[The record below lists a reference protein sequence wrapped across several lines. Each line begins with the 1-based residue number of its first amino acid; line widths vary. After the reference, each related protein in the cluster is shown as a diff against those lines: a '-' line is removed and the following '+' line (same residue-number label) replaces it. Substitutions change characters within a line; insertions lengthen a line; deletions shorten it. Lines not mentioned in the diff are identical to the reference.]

1 MSSLL
6 FFCKR
11 LISSVKST
19 LSSDAARN
27 ASYPKKTVKID
38 RTLSRIKVWRK
49 WFSLVGQAYNRS
61 FLKSDKTNKNA
72 EQMTT
77 EGPAAVS

>member
-1 MSSLL
+1 MLL
-6 FFCKR
+6 VMLQFLL
-11 LISSVKST
+11 LIQQSAIQNLNILGSF
-19 LSSDAARN
+19 
-27 ASYPKKTVKID
+27 SYPKKTVKID

>member
-1 MSSLL
+1 MLHVMLQFLL
-6 FFCKR
+6 LIRQSVIQNLNILGSFC
-11 LISSVKST
+11 
-19 LSSDAARN
+19 
-27 ASYPKKTVKID
+27 YPKKTVKID
-38 RTLSRIKVWRK
+38 RTLSRIKLWRK